1 MEYLELISVPAI
13 ATAVY
18 WIVELIK
25 HCVGENEKF
34 KRFIPLLSAGL
45 GVVCGVICYFAIPSI
60 VPAANVVVAIVIGAA
75 SGLTATGTNQVI
87 KQLRIDKTEDKDDA
101 KGNN

>member
-34 KRFIPLLSAGL
+34 ILDAVVKELCSGEYPPLFTKILDMFGD
-45 GVVCGVICYFAIPSI
+45 I
-60 VPAANVVVAIVIGAA
+60 VDVFKIIAV
-75 SGLTATGTNQVI
+75 
-87 KQLRIDKTEDKDDA
+87 
-101 KGNN
+101 